1 MSTNFPRRQMI
12 DGLELAMMQLKA
24 ADSRTIS
31 KNRNFVADKRIETS
45 ISVGKA
51 AIYLPAELEFLS

>member
-1 MSTNFPRRQMI
+1 MI